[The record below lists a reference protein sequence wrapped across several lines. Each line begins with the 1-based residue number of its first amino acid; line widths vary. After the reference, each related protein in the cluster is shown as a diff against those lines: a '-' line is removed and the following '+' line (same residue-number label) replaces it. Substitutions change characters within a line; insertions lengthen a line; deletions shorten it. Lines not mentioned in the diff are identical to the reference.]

1 MKNFSAPQ
9 FLVSL
14 LLLGF
19 IALTSQAQTIRRV
32 NNNGIT
38 GTAIYATI
46 QLAHDAAANGDIIQ
60 LEPSTTTYGNLTCTK
75 QLTFV
80 GTGYFLSENQPPAL
94 QASVITATVGQVIF
108 TTGSNGSSMS
118 GLTTSTVYFGA
129 NNLIFQRNYVNG
141 AFLYVNY
148 NVVTTNNV
156 IRQNYLY
163 GISYNTSLATNNL
176 LITNNIIQLDA
187 NVSAAAFTGEFSNN
201 VVLRNA
207 YFDGFT
213 ARNNYFGN
221 NLSTTANTTWQ
232 YNLLGQAT
240 LPTLGSQSNNTAN
253 VPASSVFVLA
263 PTAPGQ
269 FDAWYKL
276 KAGSP
281 AIGAGVGGVDVGAY
295 GSATGFAYRIA
306 GIPAIPTIYQLSQT
320 VSGNTLNVNVSTRSN
335 N

>member
-1 MKNFSAPQ
+1 MKNLS
-9 FLVSL
+9 SL
-14 LLLGF
+14 LFVLL
-19 IALTSQAQTIRRV
+19 LTVASQLASAQTIRRV

-60 LEPSTTTYGNLTCTK
+60 VEPSTTSYGNLTCTK

-80 GTGYFLSENQPPAL
+80 GPGYFLSENQPPAL
-94 QASVITATVGQVIF
+94 QAGVITATIGQVVF

-118 GLTTSTVYFGA
+118 GLTTSTIYFGA

-141 AFLYVNY
+141 AYLYVNY

-156 IRQNYLY
+156 IRQNYIYAL
-163 GISYNTSLATNNL
+163 SYNTSLATNNL

-201 VVLRNA
+201 VVLRYAN
-207 YFDGFT
+207 FDGFT
-213 ARNNYFGN
+213 ARNNYFGST
-221 NLSTTANTTWQ
+221 LTTTANTTWQ

-253 VPASSVFVLA
+253 VPTSNVFVLA

-281 AIGAGVGGVDVGAY
+281 AIGAGVGGVDIGAY

-306 GIPAIPTIYQLSQT
+306 GIPAIPTIYQLTQT

>member
-1 MKNFSAPQ
+1 MKNLSAA
-9 FLVSL
+9 L
-14 LLLGF
+14 LFVLL
-19 IALTSQAQTIRRV
+19 ALAGQLSAQTIRRV

-38 GTAIYATI
+38 GTNIYATV

-60 LEPSTTTYGNLTCTK
+60 LEPSTTSYGNLTCTK

-80 GTGYFLSENQPPAL
+80 GPGYFLSENQPPAL
-94 QASVITATVGQVIF
+94 QASVIPASVGQVIF

-118 GLTTSTVYFGA
+118 GLTTGNVYFGA
-129 NNLIFQRNYVNG
+129 SNLVFQRNYVSG
-141 AFLYVNY
+141 STLLVNY

-163 GISYNTSLATNNL
+163 ALSYNTGLATTNL

-201 VVLRNA
+201 VVLRFA

-213 ARNNYFGN
+213 ARNNYFGSS
-221 NLSTTANTTWQ
+221 LSTTANTTWQ
-232 YNLLGQAT
+232 YNLLAQAT

-253 VPASSVFVLA
+253 VPPGNVFVLA

-281 AIGAGVGGVDVGAY
+281 ALGAGVGGVDIGAY